1 MIGTIIELCL
11 FIIAT
16 AFTPPHTHNN
26 ERKSDFL
33 GFCQTNSIRGIAIL
47 MVILMHSSCNFGLK
61 IFTPL
66 GGIGVA
72 LFLILSGYGL
82 TESYKRKGLLV
93 FWKSKFSKIWI
104 PYAIVLTVCTIW
116 SLSFKP
122 YVIVQYCLIDSPF
135 WYISFLFYNYIL
147 FYVCH
152 KYKFLY
158 KYRFTIFLVYAFI
171 LFAFDTRIRAEQCLC
186 FVTGMW
192 ISDYKKIVY
201 KFLSNKNMVLC
212 TIFLLYGI
220 SASALFLKQ
229 MPTFRGQMEH
239 VRLFQ
244 NIMELLIKYPFAI
257 ATIVVFTTN
266 IFDRIQRSLLIGN
279 RFLGFCSKISLELYI
294 IHFSLRVMLNKEYQ
308 VFSILTFLGL
318 SFVLSILLY
327 RLKNHII
334 LWIK

>member
-1 MIGTIIELCL
+1 
-11 FIIAT
+11 
-16 AFTPPHTHNN
+16 
-26 ERKSDFL
+26 
-33 GFCQTNSIRGIAIL
+33 
-47 MVILMHSSCNFGLK
+47 MHSSCNFGLR

-82 TESYKRKGLLV
+82 TESYKRKGLHF
-93 FWKSKFSKIWI
+93 FWKSKFNKIWI

-116 SLSFKP
+116 SSSFKP

-152 KYKFLY
+152 KYEFLY
-158 KYRFTIFLVYAFI
+158 KYRFAIFLVFALI

-192 ISDYKKIVY
+192 ISDYKNLVCKS
-201 KFLSNKNMVLC
+201 LSNKKTVLC
-212 TIFLLYGI
+212 TIILLSCI
-220 SASALFLKQ
+220 SASALILKQ

-257 ATIVVFTTN
+257 ATIVILTTN
-266 IFDRIQRSLLIGN
+266 IFDKVQRSMLIGN
-279 RFLGFCSKISLELYI
+279 RFLGYCSKISLELYI
-294 IHFSLRVMLNKEYQ
+294 IHFSLRDILNKEYQ

-327 RLKNHII
+327 RLKNHIT

>member
-1 MIGTIIELCL
+1 
-11 FIIAT
+11 
-16 AFTPPHTHNN
+16 
-26 ERKSDFL
+26 
-33 GFCQTNSIRGIAIL
+33 
-47 MVILMHSSCNFGLK
+47 
-61 IFTPL
+61 
-66 GGIGVA
+66 
-72 LFLILSGYGL
+72 
-82 TESYKRKGLLV
+82 
-93 FWKSKFSKIWI
+93 
-104 PYAIVLTVCTIW
+104 
-116 SLSFKP
+116 
-122 YVIVQYCLIDSPF
+122 
-135 WYISFLFYNYIL
+135 
-147 FYVCH
+147 
-152 KYKFLY
+152 
-158 KYRFTIFLVYAFI
+158 
-171 LFAFDTRIRAEQCLC
+171 
-186 FVTGMW
+186 
-192 ISDYKKIVY
+192 
-201 KFLSNKNMVLC
+201 MVLC
-212 TIFLLYGI
+212 TIVLLYGI

-229 MPTFRGQMEH
+229 MPTLRGQMEH